1 MDSITNALKEWNVA
15 VNALDNGKTILLLRK
30 GGIREQG
37 GNFNVH
43 HQRVLLY
50 PTFEHQQPELL
61 KSEYKNQ
68 VTKVAS
74 GWHPETIII
83 RNWAEI
89 TDTFLVVDQPVIKAL
104 LTYHI
109 WNEKFVLDRL
119 KWKANQPIYVL
130 LLRTYKLAKPQT
142 ISYNQAYGGCRS
154 WIDLVAPIALD
165 ESLPVFS
172 DSEYIVKSNEIKH
185 LIASP
190 QL

>member
-30 GGIREQG
+30 GGMREQG
-37 GNFNVH
+37 GNFNVDH
-43 HQRVLLY
+43 RRFLLY
-50 PTFEHQQPELL
+50 PTFEHQQPDLL
-61 KSEYKNQ
+61 KSEYRNQ

-89 TDTFLVVDQPVIKAL
+89 TDTFLVVDQPVITAL

-109 WNEKFVLDRL
+109 WNDKFVLDRL
-119 KWKANQPIYVL
+119 KWKANQPISVL
-130 LLRTYKLAKPQT
+130 LLRTYKLAKAQT
-142 ISYNQAYGGCRS
+142 ISYNKAYGGCRS
-154 WIDLVAPIALD
+154 WIDLVTPITID

-172 DSEYIVKSNEIKH
+172 DSEYIFKSNEIKH

-190 QL
+190 Q